1 MEIMVDGVNAST
13 LHVRTLYVL
22 SMATRKRFSS
32 APQCPPCLRPEDLRK
47 LSGPTESIIA
57 RSAHTDVETN
67 TASNQCTSLSNRPR
81 KILSGRVAIRKDT
94 VEDVRLSATPRTT
107 LKESTRRTDIIN
119 NMSIA
124 NRIQSVCVQSLD
136 AIMRLAGASGSR
148 RRKVPTFCTSQ
159 IEGTSSSKSSC
170 S

>member
-1 MEIMVDGVNAST
+1 MEVIVNGVNAST

-22 SMATRKRFSS
+22 SMATRKGFSS
-32 APQCPPCLRPEDLRK
+32 APHCPPCLRPEDLRK

-81 KILSGRVAIRKDT
+81 KILSGRVAIRKHT
-94 VEDVRLSATPRTT
+94 VEDVRLSATRMT
-107 LKESTRRTDIIN
+107 LKQPTRRTDIIN

-124 NRIQSVCVQSLD
+124 IRIQSVCVQSLD
-136 AIMRLAGASGSR
+136 AIMRLAVDGRRFRESQKKGSDILR
-148 RRKVPTFCTSQ
+148 FPD
-159 IEGTSSSKSSC
+159 
-170 S
+170 